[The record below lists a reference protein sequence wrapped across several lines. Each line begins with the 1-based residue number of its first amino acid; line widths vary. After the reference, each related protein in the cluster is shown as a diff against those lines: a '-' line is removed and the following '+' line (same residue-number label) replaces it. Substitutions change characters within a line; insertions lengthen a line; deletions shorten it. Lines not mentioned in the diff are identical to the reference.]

1 MLERRADLGGREH
14 VFAGMAAISP
24 DFVLAV
30 GRGGVS
36 VEDGVR
42 NIFHRCFKFKL
53 FHFDDD
59 RDLHRQHREMLH
71 WRISL

>member
-36 VEDGVR
+36 VEDGVAL
-42 NIFHRCFKFKL
+42 CQAEPTAP
-53 FHFDDD
+53 
-59 RDLHRQHREMLH
+59 LHLAS
-71 WRISL
+71 ISDF